1 MRTKKQKNRINTI
14 NLSKFRIKHK
24 CFAFFLF
31 SLALVYLYCRYLAVP
46 IVIRNTESQIKSYA
60 TKSINYAIADTMNQ
74 NISYGDLVN
83 IVKDNNENV
92 SYIEA
97 NSVRINLLSKSMS
110 KVVMSNFL
118 EFAKIPIK
126 ISAGS
131 FTGISILSGV
141 GPKIAFNISP
151 FGEVLCS
158 FSSNFESAGINQTY
172 HKLYLVISLK
182 IYVVFPFRR
191 LQVNSESEV
200 LLCET
205 LIIGK
210 IPEVYLNSGNLTE
223 MLNLVPTKFTSWQ
236 VGFCGGIIY
245 SWKKYIIL
253 IMLQLQGVLNKTLIY

>member
-1 MRTKKQKNRINTI
+1 MCKKKQKIHVNAL

-24 CFAFFLF
+24 GFAFFLVF
-31 SLALVYLYCRYLAVP
+31 LFLVFLYSKYLAVP
-46 IVIRNTESQIKSYA
+46 IVIRNTEAQIKSYA

-83 IVKDNNENV
+83 IVKDKNDNV
-92 SYIEA
+92 AYIEA

-118 EFAKIPIK
+118 EFAKLPIK
-126 ISAGS
+126 ISLGS
-131 FTGISILSGV
+131 FTGVSILSGV
-141 GPKIAFNISP
+141 GPKIAFDISP

-172 HKLYLVISLK
+172 HKLYLIISIK
-182 IYVVFPFRR
+182 IYVVFPFRK
-191 LQVNSESEV
+191 LQVLSDSEV

-223 MLNLVPTKFTSWQ
+223 MLDLVPSKFTS
-236 VGFCGGIIY
+236 
-245 SWKKYIIL
+245 
-253 IMLQLQGVLNKTLIY
+253 

>member
-1 MRTKKQKNRINTI
+1 MKKNRTKNHINAIKIPIFQKKYKI
-14 NLSKFRIKHK
+14 
-24 CFAFFLF
+24 FAFFIIFILLIF
-31 SLALVYLYCRYLAVP
+31 LYCKYLAVP
-46 IVIRNTESQIKSYA
+46 IVIRNTQSQIKSYA

-83 IVKDNNENV
+83 IVKDKNDNV

-118 EFAKIPIK
+118 EFAKWPIK
-126 ISAGS
+126 ISVGS

-172 HKLYLVISLK
+172 HKLYLIISLK
-182 IYVVFPFRR
+182 IYVVFPFQK
-191 LQVNSESEV
+191 LQVLSDSEV

-223 MLNLVPTKFTSWQ
+223 MLNLVPTKFS
-236 VGFCGGIIY
+236 
-245 SWKKYIIL
+245 S
-253 IMLQLQGVLNKTLIY
+253 

>member
-1 MRTKKQKNRINTI
+1 MKHKKRKICVNAY
-14 NLSKFRIKHK
+14 NLSKFRIKRK
-24 CFAFFLF
+24 CFAFFLLF
-31 SLALVYLYCRYLAVP
+31 LLIFYLYCRYLAVP
-46 IVIRNTESQIKSYA
+46 IVIRNTEAQIKSYA

-83 IVKDNNENV
+83 IVKDKNDNV
-92 SYIEA
+92 AYIEA

-126 ISAGS
+126 VAVGS
-131 FTGISILSGV
+131 FSGISIFSGV

-172 HKLYLVISLK
+172 HKLYLIISLK
-182 IYVVFPFRR
+182 IYVVFPFRK
-191 LQVNSESEV
+191 LQVESESEV

-210 IPEVYLNSGNLTE
+210 IPEVYLNSGSLTE
-223 MLNLVPTKFTSWQ
+223 MLNLVPTKFTS
-236 VGFCGGIIY
+236 
-245 SWKKYIIL
+245 
-253 IMLQLQGVLNKTLIY
+253 